1 MKRIGFLIWL
11 LSALLNP
18 FPAQSLE
25 TLTLDA
31 RFGHLDVKE
40 YAQFLRT
47 PKYALLSEVQHMAG
61 WQNGFSIEPLTEDQS
76 LWGRFR
82 VRNDSGAPERFDLI
96 IANPSLDEVDIHV
109 LDDRGRIRKALMMG
123 AMRPLSAREVNHRH
137 FVNRLDMSSGE
148 QLDVYFRIADSGPMV
163 FSAELWHDESLIKT
177 EQVNMALIGM
187 IGGALAILFFYYL
200 ITYVLLRS
208 PVRFWFALAS
218 LSFMLLFLNI
228 EGILAQLIPGLSLY
242 ISVISSV
249 LAALVLF
256 NAAKVSHL
264 MLRGVPLYWRYASY
278 VLSYLLFF
286 SALVLNDYWKLIAAI
301 GLAGATVALQFV
313 LAWRF
318 SNRRDGR
325 PNRIYAIGWSCI
337 ALVALVQAGL
347 YLSGVILDA
356 DLSLYMMLL
365 ILFGVLLI
373 ALALEAHEQV
383 KHQQRQQRQ
392 SDTINDLRRFYDLFR
407 NSAEGLYT
415 STMDGRLIT
424 TNPAMCSLF
433 GYDDEKQMLR
443 ECRTTAQ
450 FYANQQ
456 DRLSLVDDL
465 RLKGVVMGKEI
476 RGVRRDGSEFWFS
489 ISVQLRREH
498 NEDYLFG
505 TIFDI
510 TERKESNL
518 SLEYMATH
526 DPLTGVHNRREFERS
541 LKSALEQANQSG
553 EELTLLYMDLDQF
566 KVVND
571 TCGHKA
577 GDVLIKQLSKQL
589 NDVVEGK
596 GLLARLGGDEFGVL
610 LQGEQASKDNAFLLA
625 NKLLNVLQQFRF
637 VWENRIF
644 TLGISIGLVPYDEQI
659 QTSEQLLSMADS
671 ACYMAKE
678 EGRNQIHAYSK
689 EDEKIQRY
697 ETELHWVSLI
707 NQALQHDRFELFYQH
722 YHPLHKLAEGYHYEI
737 LLRMRGEEGEEM
749 VSPGTFLPAAE
760 RYNLTAQIDKWVIE
774 HYFKWLADNPQHK
787 QQLVKANINLSG
799 HSLGDKEL
807 RLFVLNAFEKYAIP
821 YNKICFEITESVAII
836 KMDETL
842 QFIKTFHQLGCQFA
856 LDDFGSGFSSYG
868 YLKSLPVDFVKIDGS
883 FVRDLLIDPVDM
895 AMVRSIKEVAKAMGM
910 QTVAEFVESKEIM
923 IELGKIGVDY
933 AQGYGVARPA
943 SIREFAP
950 LTISAEKID

>member
-1 MKRIGFLIWL
+1 MLIQ
-11 LSALLNP
+11 
-18 FPAQSLE
+18 FPVRSLE
-25 TLTLDA
+25 TASLDNQ
-31 RFGHLDVKE
+31 FEYLNIKE
-40 YAQFLRT
+40 QAQFLRT
-47 PKYALLSEVQHMAG
+47 PRYALLSEVQHRSG
-61 WQNGFSIEPLTEDQS
+61 WKEGFSIEPLATDQS
-76 LWGRFR
+76 LWGRFQ
-82 VRNDSGAPERFDLI
+82 VRNDSGSQERFDLI
-96 IANPSLDEVDIHV
+96 IANPGLDEVDIHI
-109 LDDRGRIRKALMMG
+109 LDDRERILKALMMG
-123 AMRPLSAREVNHRH
+123 AKRPLSSREVNHRH
-137 FVNRLDMSSGE
+137 FVSRLDMSPGE
-148 QLDVYFRIADSGPMV
+148 QLNIYFRIADSGPMV
-163 FSAELWHDESLIKT
+163 FSAELWHDEALIKT
-177 EQVNMALIGM
+177 EQANMALIGM

-208 PVRFWFALAS
+208 PVRFWFAMAS

-228 EGILAQLIPGLSLY
+228 EGILAQLIPGLSKY
-242 ISVISSV
+242 ISVISSA

-264 MLRGVPLYWRYASY
+264 MLRGVPIYWRYASY

-286 SALVLNDYWKLIAAI
+286 SALVLNDYWKLIVAI
-301 GLAGATVALQFV
+301 GLAGATVGLQFA

-337 ALVALVQAGL
+337 SLVALVQAGL

-373 ALALEAHEQV
+373 ALALEAHEQA
-383 KHQQRQQRQ
+383 KTRHREQRQ
-392 SDTINDLRRFYDLFR
+392 SNTINDLRRFYDLFR

-415 STMDGRLIT
+415 STMEGRLIT

-450 FYANQQ
+450 LYASQQ

-465 RLKGVVMGKEI
+465 REKGVVMGKEI
-476 RGVRRDGSEFWFS
+476 RGVRRDGTEFWFS

-541 LKSALEQANQSG
+541 LKSALEQASQKG

-589 NDVVEGK
+589 NDVVEGR
-596 GLLARLGGDEFGVL
+596 GLLARLGGDEFGIL
-610 LQGEQASKDNAFLLA
+610 LQGEQASDDNAYLLA

-644 TLGISIGLVPYDEQI
+644 TLGISIGLVPYDEHI
-659 QTSEQLLSMADS
+659 HSSEQLLSMADS

-689 EDEKIQRY
+689 KDERIQRY

-707 NQALQHDRFELFYQH
+707 NQALQHDSFELYYQH
-722 YHPLHKLAEGYHYEI
+722 YHPLHKLSEGYHYEI
-737 LLRMRGEEGEEM
+737 LLRMRGNDGEIT
-749 VSPGTFLPAAE
+749 SPGTFLPAAE

-774 HYFKWLADNPQHK
+774 HYFIWLAENPQHTAH
-787 QQLVKANINLSG
+787 LVKANINLSG
-799 HSLGDKEL
+799 HSLGDKDL

-883 FVRDLLIDPVDM
+883 FVKDLLVDPVDM

-923 IELGKIGVDY
+923 VELGKIGVDY
-933 AQGYGVARPA
+933 AQGYGVAKPA
-943 SIREFAP
+943 NIKQFSP
-950 LTISAEKID
+950 LVLSEEKTD

>member
-1 MKRIGFLIWL
+1 MLLIPL
-11 LSALLNP
+11 TAV
-18 FPAQSLE
+18 AQQRLI
-25 TLTLDA
+25 LDA
-31 RFGHLDVKE
+31 QFEYLDIKE
-40 YAQFLRT
+40 NAEFLRT
-47 PKYALLSEVQHMAG
+47 EKYALLSEVQHRADWHSG
-61 WQNGFSIEPLTEDQS
+61 YSIEPLAADQS
-76 LWGRFR
+76 LWGRIR
-82 VRNDSGAPERFDLI
+82 VRNDVGGQERFDLI

-109 LDDRGRIRKALMMG
+109 LDDKGRIRKALMMG
-123 AMRPLSAREVNHRH
+123 AKRPLSARELNHRH
-137 FVNRLDMSSGE
+137 FVSRLDMYPGE

-163 FSAELWHDESLIKT
+163 FSAELWRDESVIKT
-177 EQVNMALIGM
+177 EQANMALIGM
-187 IGGALAILFFYYL
+187 IGGALAILFCYYL

-208 PVRFWFALAS
+208 PVRFWFSLAS
-218 LSFMLLFLNI
+218 LSFMLLFLNL
-228 EGILAQLIPGLSLY
+228 EGILAQLIPGLSKY
-242 ISVISSV
+242 ISVISTA

-286 SALVLNDYWKLIAAI
+286 SALVLNDYWKLIVAI
-301 GLAGATVALQFV
+301 GLAGATVALQFM
-313 LAWRF
+313 LAWLF

-347 YLSGVILDA
+347 YLSGIILDA

-365 ILFGVLLI
+365 VLFGVLLI
-373 ALALEAHEQV
+373 ALALEAHEQM
-383 KHQQRQQRQ
+383 KTLHRQQRQ

-415 STMDGRLIT
+415 STIDGRLIT

-456 DRLSLVDDL
+456 DRLKLVEDL
-465 RLKGVVMGKEI
+465 REKGVVMGKEI
-476 RGVRRDGSEFWFS
+476 RGVRRDGTEFWFS
-489 ISVQLRREH
+489 ISVQLRNEH
-498 NEDYLFG
+498 NEDFLFG

-526 DPLTGVHNRREFERS
+526 DPLTGVNNRREFERS
-541 LKSALEQANQSG
+541 LKAALEQANLNG

-610 LQGEQASKDNAFLLA
+610 LQGDQASEDQAYLLA

-644 TLGISIGLVPYDEQI
+644 TLGISIGLVPYDKHI
-659 QTSEQLLSMADS
+659 HSSEQLLSMADS

-722 YHPLHKLAEGYHYEI
+722 YHPLHKLAGGHHYEI
-737 LLRMRGEEGEEM
+737 LLRMRGDNDEL
-749 VSPGTFLPAAE
+749 VSPGFFLPAAE

-774 HYFKWLADNPQHK
+774 HYFKWLAEHPQHK
-787 QQLVKANINLSG
+787 QELIKANINLSG

-821 YNKICFEITESVAII
+821 YHKVCFEITESVAII

-883 FVRDLLIDPVDM
+883 FVKDLLVDPVDM

-933 AQGYGVARPA
+933 AQGYGVAKPA
-943 SIREFAP
+943 DINAFSP
-950 LTISAEKID
+950 LTISSTKTD